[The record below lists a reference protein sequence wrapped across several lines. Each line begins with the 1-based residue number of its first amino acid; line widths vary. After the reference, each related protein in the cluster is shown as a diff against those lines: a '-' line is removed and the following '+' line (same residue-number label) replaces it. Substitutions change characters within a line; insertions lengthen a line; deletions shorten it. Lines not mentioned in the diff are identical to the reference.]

1 MKILITTI
9 GKNTKRLETF
19 IEYQYDDVYVLLSAN
34 EKKLRDKIKKEIE
47 NFFPQIQ
54 FSFDKNI
61 LEIESDNI
69 ESIFKISRDLIIRLN
84 KENTVVINPS
94 GGSTSM
100 RLGLYNAAKITNSK
114 IEISYGERDDSHQL
128 ISTRIK
134 TINEETID
142 LYNLILRIR
151 NYLSFYEYG
160 SVLAEIRNN
169 NFIKIKE
176 KKIIETL
183 EYIFVFFSLW
193 DRFEF
198 VEVNKKLN
206 NLPNYLSKKNK
217 EFLIINFKKKS
228 ELLNNSLNMDSKVD
242 PIWIGEFWFSALRS
256 LKKGHYPESLLKIIR
271 FLECILQ
278 NILNKSHN
286 IDTTKKDTR
295 LTLEESL
302 KKLNILHKD
311 SNLKISEYFI
321 KKSEFIITITKLRN
335 ISIFAHG
342 YSTIKKFEIEKII
355 KEIENDLVP
364 LLRNKSI
371 SEYEFGVDLYMEQLP
386 NSLKDIEIHI

>member
-1 MKILITTI
+1 MKVLITTV
-9 GKNTKRLETF
+9 GKNTSRLETF
-19 IEYQYDDVYVLLSAN
+19 IEYQYNEVYVLLSAN
-34 EKKLRDKIKKEIE
+34 EKNLRDKIKKEIE

-61 LEIESDNI
+61 LEVDPDNI
-69 ESIFKISRDLIIRLN
+69 ESIFKISKDLIIRLN

-94 GGSTSM
+94 GGSTAM

-114 IEISYGERDDSHQL
+114 IEIVYGERDDSHQL

-142 LYNLILRIR
+142 LYKLILRIR
-151 NYLSFYEYG
+151 NYLSLYEYG

-176 KKIIETL
+176 KKILETL

-198 VEVNKKLN
+198 EEANTKLN

-286 IDTTKKDTR
+286 IDTTKKGSR

-321 KKSEFIITITKLRN
+321 NKSEFIITITKLRN

-355 KEIENDLVP
+355 KEIENDLIP

-371 SEYEFGVDLYMEQLP
+371 SEYEFGVDLYMKQLP
-386 NSLKDIEIHI
+386 NSLNNIEIHI